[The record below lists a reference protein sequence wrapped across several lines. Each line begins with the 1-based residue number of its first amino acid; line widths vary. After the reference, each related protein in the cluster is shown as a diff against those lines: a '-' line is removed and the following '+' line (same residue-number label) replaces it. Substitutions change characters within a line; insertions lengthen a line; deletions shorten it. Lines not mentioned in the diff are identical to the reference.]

1 MGSWDCYCAICGGP
15 VLGTTVSGEPRTA
28 AFRERRAR
36 EVENQRQG
44 KGGECEE
51 DDDAEDDVDE
61 FGSDHERRFE
71 DHSYDQDVISEEDVA
86 WTRTLHVLAS
96 HYDSVEETNKSVL
109 RVGDC
114 ILSAVEADLDVSH

>member
-15 VLGTTVSGEPRTA
+15 FLGTTVSEEPRTA

-44 KGGECEE
+44 KGGECEK

-61 FGSDHERRFE
+61 FGSSHERHFE
-71 DHSYDQDVISEEDVA
+71 DHSYDLDVISEGDVA
-86 WTRTLHVLAS
+86 WTKTLYILAS
-96 HYDSVEETNKSVL
+96 HYDPVEERTKSVL

-114 ILSAVEADLDVSH
+114 ILSVVDADLDLSH